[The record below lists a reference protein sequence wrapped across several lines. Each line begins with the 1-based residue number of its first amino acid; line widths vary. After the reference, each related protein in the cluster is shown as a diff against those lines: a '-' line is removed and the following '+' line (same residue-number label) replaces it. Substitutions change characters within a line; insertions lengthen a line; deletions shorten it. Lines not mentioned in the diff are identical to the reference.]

1 MAEWTKITEDRA
13 TGKITAL
20 VTVGGSVITIVA
32 YNWNWLLTILSTV
45 FGIK

>member
-1 MAEWTKITEDRA
+1 MANWTNIHEDRA

>member
-1 MAEWTKITEDRA
+1 MATWKKITEDKD

-20 VTVGGSVITIVA
+20 VTVGGSVVTVIG
-32 YNWNWLLTILSTV
+32 YNWQWILNILSMV

>member
-1 MAEWTKITEDRA
+1 MANWTHIYKDHH
-13 TGKITAL
+13 TGKITAI
-20 VTVGGSVITIVA
+20 VTVGGSVITVVA